1 MIRLLKMGLGIAIC
15 ALIGG
20 TLTYLGVPLALMFG
34 PIIAVIVFNRFKI
47 QFAIPKYT
55 LTFVQI
61 SLGTSVGLMFNQVS
75 LGQVENLFLLLLMLV
90 VCLAVQFSFSYFWF
104 HRKVGW
110 TKQEA
115 MLGSVP
121 GAMAAILALTDH
133 THTPPQKIVISHT
146 IRLIILILL
155 AGIVVGSNGDP
166 QPLIVLPSLT
176 LEATFWLTLIVLTGL
191 GLGLV
196 LQRIHVPAPFMLTS
210 LGAATLIQGWLDV
223 QIHFPVMI
231 TELSMVL
238 IGMNI
243 GNHFIV
249 FPLSSLIKNIYSSAQ
264 VVIINIFLT
273 LLITLFAAWVTGY
286 PISVLLLAWAPGSM
300 EAMTFA
306 AITMKLDA
314 GFVMSNHIIR
324 MVIIQSIPSI
334 AMFWQEKRTKKK
346 RNSDIG

>member
-1 MIRLLKMGLGIAIC
+1 
-15 ALIGG
+15 
-20 TLTYLGVPLALMFG
+20 
-34 PIIAVIVFNRFKI
+34 
-47 QFAIPKYT
+47 
-55 LTFVQI
+55 
-61 SLGTSVGLMFNQVS
+61 
-75 LGQVENLFLLLLMLV
+75 MLV
-90 VCLAVQFSFSYFWF
+90 LCLAVQFSFSFFWF
-104 HRKVGW
+104 YRKVGW

-155 AGIVVGSNGDP
+155 AGIVVGSDGDP
-166 QPLIVLPSLT
+166 QPIIEFPSLT
-176 LEATFWLTLIVLTGL
+176 LAATMWLLLIVAVGVIAGL
-191 GLGLV
+191 I
-196 LQRIHVPAPFMLTS
+196 LQRFRVPAPYMLTS
-210 LGAATLIQGWLDV
+210 LAAATLIQSWVDIPLN
-223 QIHFPVMI
+223 FPLML

-243 GNHFIV
+243 GNHFVV

-264 VVIINIFLT
+264 VVVINIILT
-273 LLITLFAAWVTGY
+273 FLITVFAAWLTGY
-286 PISVLLLAWAPGSM
+286 DISVLLLAWAPGSM

-306 AITMKLDA
+306 AITMNLDA

-334 AMFWQEKRTKKK
+334 VLFWQESRAKK
-346 RNSDIG
+346 R

>member
-20 TLTYLGVPLALMFG
+20 TLTYLGIPLALMFG
-34 PIIAVIVFNRFKI
+34 PIFAVIIFHRFNI
-47 QFAIPKYT
+47 QLAIPKYT

-61 SLGTSVGLMFNQVS
+61 SLGTLVGLMFNQVS
-75 LGQVENLFLLLLMLV
+75 LGQAENLFLLLLMLV

-104 HRKVGW
+104 HHKVGW

-121 GAMAAILALTDH
+121 GAMAAILALVDH
-133 THTPPQKIVISHT
+133 THAPPQKIVISHT
-146 IRLIILILL
+146 IRLIILIFL
-155 AGIVVGSNGDP
+155 AGIVVGSDGDP
-166 QPLIVLPSLT
+166 QPLIEFPSLSF
-176 LEATFWLTLIVLTGL
+176 EATFWLIVIVLIGL
-191 GLGLV
+191 GAGLA
-196 LQRIHVPAPFMLTS
+196 LQRVRIPAPFMLTS
-210 LGAATLIQGWLDV
+210 LAAATVIQSWVNV
-223 QIHFPVMI
+223 QINFPIMI

-243 GNHFIV
+243 GNHFVV
-249 FPLSSLIKNIYSSAQ
+249 FPLASLIKNIYSSAQ
-264 VVIINIFLT
+264 VVIVNIILT
-273 LLITLFAAWVTGY
+273 FLITVFASWLTGY
-286 PISVLLLAWAPGSM
+286 PISLLLLAWVPGSM

-306 AITMKLDA
+306 AIAMNLDA

-334 AMFWQEKRTKKK
+334 ALFVQERRTRK
-346 RNSDIG
+346 SDK

>member
-1 MIRLLKMGLGIAIC
+1 MIKLIKMIVGIAIC
-15 ALIGG
+15 AVVGG
-20 TLTYLGVPLALMFG
+20 VLTYIGIPLALMFG
-34 PIIAVIVFNRFKI
+34 PIIAIIIFNRLGFS
-47 QFAIPKYT
+47 FPIPKHT
-55 LTFVQI
+55 ITFVQVT
-61 SLGTSVGLMFNQVS
+61 LGSSVGLMFNQVS
-75 LGQVENLFLLLLMLV
+75 LKEADNLLLLLMTLV

-104 HRKVGW
+104 YRKVGW

-155 AGIVVGSNGDP
+155 AGIVVGSEGDP
-166 QPLIVLPSLT
+166 QPLFELPSLT
-176 LEATFWLTLIVLTGL
+176 LESTFWLLVIVVSGFIA
-191 GLGLV
+191 GLV
-196 LQRIHVPAPFMLTS
+196 LQRLRVPAPFMLTS
-210 LGAATLIQGWLDV
+210 LAAATFIQGWIDIQLS
-223 QIHFPVMI
+223 FPLML

-249 FPLSSLIKNIYSSAQ
+249 FPLSALIKNIYSSAQ
-264 VVIINIFLT
+264 VVVINIILT
-273 LLITLFAAWVTGY
+273 FFITVFASWLTGY
-286 PISVLLLAWAPGSM
+286 DIAVLLLAWAPGSM

-306 AITMKLDA
+306 AITMNLDA

-324 MVIIQSIPSI
+324 MVIIQTIPSVVL
-334 AMFWQEKRTKKK
+334 FLQERKNKQKE
-346 RNSDIG
+346 

>member
-1 MIRLLKMGLGIAIC
+1 MMKLIKMGVGIILC
-15 ALIGG
+15 AMIGG
-20 TLTYLGVPLALMFG
+20 ALTYIGIPLALMFG
-34 PIIAVIVFNRFKI
+34 PILAIIIFHRFGLL
-47 QFAIPKYT
+47 FPIPKHT
-55 LTFVQI
+55 ITFVQVT
-61 SLGTSVGLMFNQVS
+61 LGTSVGLMFNQVS
-75 LGQVENLFLLLLMLV
+75 LSNADNLLLLLLMLV
-90 VCLAVQFSFSYFWF
+90 VCLAVQFSFSFFWF

-155 AGIVVGSNGDP
+155 AGLVVGSEGDP
-166 QPLIVLPSLT
+166 QPLIEWPTLT
-176 LEATFWLTLIVLTGL
+176 LESTFWLLVIVTVGVVMGL
-191 GLGLV
+191 L
-196 LQRIHVPAPFMLTS
+196 LQRLRVPAPFMLTS
-210 LGAATLIQGWLDV
+210 LGAATLIQGWIDV
-223 QIHFPVMI
+223 QLHFPLML

-249 FPLSSLIKNIYSSAQ
+249 FPLSALIKNIYSSAQ
-264 VVIINIFLT
+264 VVIINIILT
-273 LLITLFAAWVTGY
+273 FLITVFAAWSTGY
-286 PISVLLLAWAPGSM
+286 DIAVLLLAWAPGSM

-306 AITMKLDA
+306 AITMNLDA

-324 MVIIQSIPSI
+324 MVIIQTIPSVVL
-334 AMFWQEKRTKKK
+334 FWQERKGKKE
-346 RNSDIG
+346 G

>member
-1 MIRLLKMGLGIAIC
+1 MMKLLKMIGGIAIC
-15 ALIGG
+15 SLIGG
-20 TLTYLGVPLALMFG
+20 GLTYLGIPLALMFG
-34 PIIAVIVFNRFKI
+34 PIIAVIIFHRFGVS
-47 QFAIPKYT
+47 FAVPKHT
-55 LTFVQI
+55 ITFVQVT
-61 SLGTSVGLMFNQVS
+61 LGTSVGLMFNQVS
-75 LGQVENLFLLLLMLV
+75 LNEADNLFLLLLMLV
-90 VCLAVQFSFSYFWF
+90 VCLAVQFSFSFFWF
-104 HRKVGW
+104 YRKVGW

-155 AGIVVGSNGDP
+155 AGIVVGSDGDP
-166 QPLIVLPSLT
+166 QPIIELPVLT
-176 LEATFWLTLIVLTGL
+176 LTSTLWLLVIIAVGL
-191 GLGLV
+191 GEGLI
-196 LQRIHVPAPFMLTS
+196 LQRLRVPAPFMLTS
-210 LGAATLIQGWLDV
+210 LAAATLIQSFLD
-223 QIHFPVMI
+223 IPLSFPLML

-264 VVIINIFLT
+264 VVIINIALT
-273 LLITLFAAWVTGY
+273 FLITVFASWVTGY
-286 PISVLLLAWAPGSM
+286 DISVLLLAWAPGSM

-306 AITMKLDA
+306 AITMNLDA

-334 AMFWQEKRTKKK
+334 ALFWQEKKAK
-346 RNSDIG
+346 RQG

>member
-1 MIRLLKMGLGIAIC
+1 MIKLIKMSVGIILCAIV
-15 ALIGG
+15 GG
-20 TLTYLGVPLALMFG
+20 ALTYIGIPLALMFG
-34 PIIAVIVFNRFKI
+34 PIIAIIIFHRFG
-47 QFAIPKYT
+47 FSFPIPKHT
-55 LTFVQI
+55 ITFVQVT
-61 SLGTSVGLMFNQVS
+61 LGTSVGLMFNQVS
-75 LGQVENLFLLLLMLV
+75 LKDADNLLLLLLMLV
-90 VCLAVQFSFSYFWF
+90 VCLAVQFSFSFFWF

-155 AGIVVGSNGDP
+155 AGLVVGSEGDP
-166 QPLIVLPSLT
+166 QPLIEWPALT
-176 LEATFWLTLIVLTGL
+176 LESTFWLLVIVTVGVVV
-191 GLGLV
+191 GMF
-196 LQRIHVPAPFMLTS
+196 LQRLRVPAPFMLTS
-210 LGAATLIQGWLDV
+210 LGAATLIQGWIDV
-223 QIHFPVMI
+223 QLDFPLML

-249 FPLSSLIKNIYSSAQ
+249 FPLSALIKNIYSSAQ
-264 VVIINIFLT
+264 VVIINIILT
-273 LLITLFAAWVTGY
+273 FLITVFAAWITGY
-286 PISVLLLAWAPGSM
+286 DIAVLLLAWAPGSM

-306 AITMKLDA
+306 AITMNLDA

-324 MVIIQSIPSI
+324 MVIIQTIPSVVL
-334 AMFWQEKRTKKK
+334 FWQERKGKKE
-346 RNSDIG
+346 G

>member
-1 MIRLLKMGLGIAIC
+1 MMKLLKMLGGISIC

-20 TLTYLGVPLALMFG
+20 GLTYLGVPLALMFG
-34 PIIAVIVFNRFKI
+34 PIIAIIIFHRFGI
-47 QFAIPKYT
+47 LFAIPKHT
-55 LTFVQI
+55 ITFVQVT
-61 SLGTSVGLMFNQVS
+61 LGTSVGLMFNQVS
-75 LGQVENLFLLLLMLV
+75 LNEADNLFLLLLMLV
-90 VCLAVQFSFSYFWF
+90 VCLAVQFSFSFFWF
-104 HRKVGW
+104 YRKVGW

-155 AGIVVGSNGDP
+155 AGIVVGSDGDP
-166 QPLIVLPSLT
+166 QPIIEFPELT
-176 LEATFWLTLIVLTGL
+176 LVATGW
-191 GLGLV
+191 LV
-196 LQRIHVPAPFMLTS
+196 LIIAVGVISGAILQRLKVPAPFMLTS
-210 LGAATLIQGWLDV
+210 LAAATLIQGWADIPLN
-223 QIHFPVMI
+223 FPLML

-264 VVIINIFLT
+264 VVVVNIVLT
-273 LLITLFAAWVTGY
+273 FLITVFASWITGY
-286 PISVLLLAWAPGSM
+286 DISVLLLAWAPGSM

-306 AITMKLDA
+306 AITMNLDA

-334 AMFWQEKRTKKK
+334 ALFWQERRQK
-346 RNSDIG
+346 RNSHLK

>member
-1 MIRLLKMGLGIAIC
+1 MMKLLKMIGGIAIC
-15 ALIGG
+15 SLIGG
-20 TLTYLGVPLALMFG
+20 GLTYLGIPLALMFG
-34 PIIAVIVFNRFKI
+34 PIIAVIIFHRFGVS
-47 QFAIPKYT
+47 FAVPKHT
-55 LTFVQI
+55 ITFVQVT
-61 SLGTSVGLMFNQVS
+61 LGTSVGLMFNQVS
-75 LGQVENLFLLLLMLV
+75 LNEADNLFLLLLMLV
-90 VCLAVQFSFSYFWF
+90 VCLAVQFSFSFFWF
-104 HRKVGW
+104 YRKVGW

-155 AGIVVGSNGDP
+155 AGIVVGSDGDP
-166 QPLIVLPSLT
+166 QPIIELPVLT
-176 LEATFWLTLIVLTGL
+176 LTSTLWLLVIIAVGL
-191 GLGLV
+191 GAGLI
-196 LQRIHVPAPFMLTS
+196 LQRLRVPAPFMLTS
-210 LGAATLIQGWLDV
+210 LAAATLIQSFLDTPLS
-223 QIHFPVMI
+223 FPLML

-264 VVIINIFLT
+264 VVIINIALT
-273 LLITLFAAWVTGY
+273 FLITVFASWVTGY
-286 PISVLLLAWAPGSM
+286 DISVLLLAWAPGSM

-306 AITMKLDA
+306 AITMNLDA

-334 AMFWQEKRTKKK
+334 ALFWQEKKAK
-346 RNSDIG
+346 RQG

>member
-1 MIRLLKMGLGIAIC
+1 MMKLLKMVGGISIC

-20 TLTYLGVPLALMFG
+20 WLTYIGIPLALMFG
-34 PIIAVIVFNRFKI
+34 PIIAIIIFHRFGI
-47 QFAIPKYT
+47 SFTIPKHT
-55 LTFVQI
+55 ITFVQVT
-61 SLGTSVGLMFNQVS
+61 LGTSVGLMFNQVS
-75 LGQVENLFLLLLMLV
+75 LNEADNLFLLLLMLV
-90 VCLAVQFSFSYFWF
+90 VCLAVQFSFSFFWF
-104 HRKVGW
+104 YRKVGW

-155 AGIVVGSNGDP
+155 AGIVVGSDGDP
-166 QPLIVLPSLT
+166 QPIIELP
-176 LEATFWLTLIVLTGL
+176 ELTLISTGWL
-191 GLGLV
+191 LVIIAVGVFSGLI
-196 LQRIHVPAPFMLTS
+196 LQRLKVPAPFMLTS
-210 LGAATLIQGWLDV
+210 LAAATLIQSWVDIPLN
-223 QIHFPVMI
+223 FPLML

-243 GNHFIV
+243 GNHFVV

-264 VVIINIFLT
+264 VVVINIVLT
-273 LLITLFAAWVTGY
+273 FLITVFASWVTGY
-286 PISVLLLAWAPGSM
+286 DISVLLLAWAPGSM

-306 AITMKLDA
+306 AITMNLDA

-324 MVIIQSIPSI
+324 MVIIQSIPSVVL
-334 AMFWQEKRTKKK
+334 FWQEKRQK
-346 RNSDIG
+346 RNNHSE